1 MRVSYFFFFEQ
12 KTAYEMRISDWS
24 SDVCSSDLT
33 DEERMIRD
41 SARAFCDTE
50 LRPVV
55 RAANRSESYDPDLM
69 KKFGRAGLLGV
80 TIDGYGC
87 AGTSY
92 VAYGLVAREVE
103 RVDSAYR
110 SAMSVQSSLVMY
122 PIHAF
127 GADAQRDTYLPAL
140 ARGEL
145 IGAFGPTEPDAGAA
159 TGPMNTRPVPT
170 PAGQL
175 QKRPTMRVPNP
186 TV

>member
-1 MRVSYFFFFEQ
+1 
-12 KTAYEMRISDWS
+12 
-24 SDVCSSDLT
+24 
-33 DEERMIRD
+33 MIRD
-41 SARAFCDTE
+41 SARAFSETE
-50 LRPVV
+50 LMPVV

-110 SAMSVQSSLVMY
+110 SALSVQSSLVLY

-127 GADAQRDTYLPAL
+127 GHDAQRDT
-140 ARGEL
+140 RSE
-145 IGAFGPTEPDAGAA
+145 E
-159 TGPMNTRPVPT
+159 R
-170 PAGQL
+170 
-175 QKRPTMRVPNP
+175 RVGK
-186 TV
+186 

>member
-1 MRVSYFFFFEQ
+1 
-12 KTAYEMRISDWS
+12 
-24 SDVCSSDLT
+24 
-33 DEERMIRD
+33 
-41 SARAFCDTE
+41 
-50 LRPVV
+50 
-55 RAANRSESYDPDLM
+55 M

-127 GADAQRDTYLPAL
+127 GTDDQRDTYLPAL
-140 ARGEL
+140 ASGEL
-145 IGAFGPTEPDAGAA
+145 SRAFGLPQPDAVSHTCSMSNLA
-159 TGPMNTRPVPT
+159 TTT
-170 PAGQL
+170 TQ
-175 QKRPTMRVPNP
+175 T
-186 TV
+186 